1 MHERPPRPEQSR
13 PLESDSDGLDS
24 IDLQI
29 LSLLSQRFGVAGE
42 PGSATVASEE
52 RRKIQLSLIRRRAF
66 ELGIPVALVTDFW
79 DRLMDASEAI
89 QAQRSNRAIND

>member
-1 MHERPPRPEQSR
+1 M
-13 PLESDSDGLDS
+13 ESVSDGVES

-29 LSLLSQRFGVAGE
+29 LSLLSQRFGLAAEAG
-42 PGSATVASEE
+42 GATAASDDQ
-52 RRKIQLSLIRRRAF
+52 RKMQLSLIRRRAF